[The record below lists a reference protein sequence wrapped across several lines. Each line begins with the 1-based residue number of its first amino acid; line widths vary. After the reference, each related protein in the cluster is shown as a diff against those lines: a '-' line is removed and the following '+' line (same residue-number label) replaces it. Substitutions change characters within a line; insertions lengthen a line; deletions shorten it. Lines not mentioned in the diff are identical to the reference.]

1 MSTSNQDKQK
11 GNYIMTDYKTA
22 KKNVLLAIKKE
33 YPSIEI
39 LSAKVEKYESGRKA
53 TLVIDYLLER
63 NIQLDDLNTEFDFI
77 IANHYVTDE
86 FYIEEFNKFIDRM
99 ELITNVVCLNGM
111 GQEVSF
117 KEVDYKNMKSFDVLT
132 TNFNSKENLTEAWQ
146 RYLRSKNLI
155 DSAVLSDR

>member
-1 MSTSNQDKQK
+1 
-11 GNYIMTDYKTA
+11 MTDYKTA
-22 KKNVLLAIKKE
+22 KKNVLLTIKKE
-33 YPSIEI
+33 YPSIKI

-63 NIQLDDLNTEFDFI
+63 NVQLDDLNTEFDFI

-86 FYIEEFNKFIDRM
+86 FYIEEFNKFINRM
-99 ELITNVVCLNGM
+99 ELITNVVCLNGS

-117 KEVDYKNMKSFDVLT
+117 KDVDYKSMKSFDVLT

>member
-1 MSTSNQDKQK
+1 
-11 GNYIMTDYKTA
+11 MTDY
-22 KKNVLLAIKKE
+22 KKNVLLAIKKDC
-33 YPSIEI
+33 PSIKI
-39 LSAKVEKYESGRKA
+39 LSVEVEYYESGRKA
-53 TLVIDYLLER
+53 TLVIEYLLDILER
-63 NIQLDDLNTEFDFI
+63 NNKLDKIINSDNEFNFI

-86 FYIEEFNKFIDRM
+86 FYIKEFNKFINRM

-117 KEVDYKNMKSFDVLT
+117 KEVNYKNMKSFDVLT

-146 RYLRSKNLI
+146 RYLRSKNFI

>member
-1 MSTSNQDKQK
+1 
-11 GNYIMTDYKTA
+11 MTDY
-22 KKNVLLAIKKE
+22 KKNVLLAIKKDC
-33 YPSIEI
+33 PSIKI
-39 LSAKVEKYESGRKA
+39 LSVEVEYYESGRKA
-53 TLVIDYLLER
+53 TLVIEYLLDSLER
-63 NIQLDDLNTEFDFI
+63 NNKLDKIINSDKEFNFI

-86 FYIEEFNKFIDRM
+86 YYIKEFNKFINRM
-99 ELITNVVCLNGM
+99 ELITNVVCLNGT

-117 KEVDYKNMKSFDVLT
+117 KEVNYKNMKSFDVLT

>member
-1 MSTSNQDKQK
+1 
-11 GNYIMTDYKTA
+11 MTDY
-22 KKNVLLAIKKE
+22 KKNVLLAIKKDC
-33 YPSIEI
+33 PNIKI
-39 LSAKVEKYESGRKA
+39 LSVEVEYYESGRKA
-53 TLVIDYLLER
+53 TLVIDYLLDSLER
-63 NIQLDDLNTEFDFI
+63 NNKLDKIINSDNEFNFI

-86 FYIEEFNKFIDRM
+86 FYIKEFNKFINRM
-99 ELITNVVCLNGM
+99 ELITNVVCLNGT

-117 KEVDYKNMKSFDVLT
+117 KEVNYKNMKSFDVLT

>member
-1 MSTSNQDKQK
+1 
-11 GNYIMTDYKTA
+11 MTDYKTA
-22 KKNVLLAIKKE
+22 KNNVLLAIKKE
-33 YPSIEI
+33 CPSIKI

-53 TLVIDYLLER
+53 TLVIEYLLDSLER
-63 NIQLDDLNTEFDFI
+63 NNKLDKIINSNNEFNFI

-99 ELITNVVCLNGM
+99 ELITNVVCLNGS

-117 KEVDYKNMKSFDVLT
+117 KEVDYKSMISFDVLT

-146 RYLRSKNLI
+146 RYLRSKNFI